1 MKILSQYKIEID
13 RTLCIACGACYSSD
27 PIHFEPDETIKST
40 VVGGKTD
47 EDLSSGTF
55 EDEQIEEAKDAQDSC
70 PASAITV
77 IEE

>member
-1 MKILSQYKIEID
+1 MKILTQYKIEID